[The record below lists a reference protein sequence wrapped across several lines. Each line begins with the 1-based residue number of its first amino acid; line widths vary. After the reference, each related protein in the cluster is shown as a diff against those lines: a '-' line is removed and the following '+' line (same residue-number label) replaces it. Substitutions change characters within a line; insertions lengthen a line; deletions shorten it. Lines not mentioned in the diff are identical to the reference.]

1 MLEGGD
7 IRDYKEEFD
16 AYMQANKQT
25 IMAFVRANPRSYISL
40 MNLLEHYNW
49 FDENEAERIYDQLPQ
64 ELQGTAYDFVKKD
77 MNGKD
82 VSLKKLKGKYVLLDF
97 WGSWCGPCRASH
109 PHLKELHKKYSGKV
123 VFVNVAD
130 ENVKDLEQAKKLW
143 KQAVKEDGMTW
154 TQILNNEGKEEQD
167 LLKLYNIT
175 SFPTKILID
184 PEGKVVARL
193 VGATADPEEFLKAL

>member
-1 MLEGGD
+1 
-7 IRDYKEEFD
+7 
-16 AYMQANKQT
+16 MQK
-25 IMAFVRANPRSYISL
+25 
-40 MNLLEHYNW
+40 
-49 FDENEAERIYDQLPQ
+49 
-64 ELQGTAYDFVKKD
+64 
-77 MNGKD
+77 
-82 VSLKKLKGKYVLLDF
+82 
-97 WGSWCGPCRASH
+97 
-109 PHLKELHKKYSGKV
+109 LHKKYSGKV

>member
-1 MLEGGD
+1 MKL
-7 IRDYKEEFD
+7 KTLLKN
-16 AYMQANKQT
+16 A
-25 IMAFVRANPRSYISL
+25 ISL
-40 MNLLEHYNW
+40 LLTLIIVSSILDFIRKPNIPPEIN
-49 FDENEAERIYDQLPQ
+49 ATALYDLQGNAFFLPQ
-64 ELQGTAYDFVKKD
+64 
-77 MNGKD
+77 
-82 VSLKKLKGKYVLLDF
+82 LDQAKPTIIYF

>member
-1 MLEGGD
+1 M
-7 IRDYKEEFD
+7 
-16 AYMQANKQT
+16 
-25 IMAFVRANPRSYISL
+25 
-40 MNLLEHYNW
+40 
-49 FDENEAERIYDQLPQ
+49 
-64 ELQGTAYDFVKKD
+64 
-77 MNGKD
+77 
-82 VSLKKLKGKYVLLDF
+82 KKLKGKYVLLDF

-109 PHLKELHKKYSGKV
+109 PHLKELHKNVAGKV